1 MKKFKFNKQTVKI
14 LGIGTVLAGV
24 MFMNSFSFANTNEEL
39 QTLHT
44 QDFIEW
50 QKLSEEEKANTL
62 MPKMYTTIV
71 QDNVLEEYSQKEISY
86 RMQILTRKI
95 SEKLYSAM
103 TKAAT
108 YNVPSYNLNKDIKVQ
123 VKHQGITNECWAF
136 STVTMLETNLALTKN
151 VDKIFSPRH
160 MDYSTIKTFTDGV
173 NKHCYNREA
182 GDGGLAPFGLAY
194 LTNGQGAVLEKDMP
208 FENNVN
214 KIDLKSL
221 DKKVD
226 TIVSDYVAL
235 PSIFKEYASD
245 GTVTYTNGGTA
256 QNRKVYSS
264 EEVTQI
270 RNMIKDQIVKY
281 GAVSAVTAGNHAEF
295 YSNTKDAFKSN
306 AYFCNT
312 NLYPRDHAVTIVG
325 WDDGYSKDNF
335 TGIAKPK
342 TNGAY
347 ICLNTYGTENF
358 DKGYIYISYEDALI
372 ESLLYGIQSTTNI
385 DYDNLYQYN
394 LLGDNTAIGMNTVN
408 QGYIGTV
415 FSRDASTDEKLTYVG
430 VTVPDDVSL
439 EIYVNPKGNGMTL
452 SGLTKVATTGVLKP
466 GYHRIKI
473 DETKLIGNNFS
484 IVVKETSKTDRFY
497 FSVEACVPNSLYSTI
512 TGNAGKNFYSVDGYS
527 WNNLSEQNVKGFDMK
542 NTDLCIKAFTD
553 IDEKQNPTPPGEDT
567 KPPVDDNKDKED
579 NDKND
584 NNNENNDK
592 EDEKITLTSTD
603 YKILKDKD
611 IYNIR
616 HLTTLKTF
624 KSKIKTN
631 SKSIYVVGPNGREFQ
646 DNEYIK
652 TGMKMKLSDGKI
664 YYLVVRGDVDGCGN
678 VTLLDFSKFIAHY
691 GYGKE
696 FTLTGNELKA
706 ADMNVDGKIDITDVS
721 QMVDLYM
728 NN

>member
-14 LGIGTVLAGV
+14 LGIGTVLVGV
-24 MFMNSFSFANTNEEL
+24 MFMNSFSFANTDETL

-44 QDFIEW
+44 QEFIEW
-50 QKLSEEEKANTL
+50 QKLSEEEKENTL

-71 QDNVLEEYSQKEISY
+71 QEDILDEYSQKAVSY

-108 YNVPSYNLNKDIKVQ
+108 YNVPAYNLNNDIGVQ
-123 VKHQGITNECWAF
+123 VKHQGATNECWAF

-151 VDKIFSPRH
+151 INKTFSPRH

-173 NKHCYNREA
+173 NPYCYNREA
-182 GDGGLAPFGLAY
+182 GSGGLSPFGLAY
-194 LTNGQGAVLEKDMP
+194 LTNGKGAVLESDMP
-208 FENNVN
+208 FEDNAN
-214 KIDLKSL
+214 KISLKAL

-226 TIVSDYVAL
+226 TMVSDYVAL

-245 GTVTYTNGGTA
+245 GAVTYTNGGTGA
-256 QNRKVYSS
+256 NRKVYSS

-270 RNMIKDQIVKY
+270 RNMIKDHIVKY
-281 GAVSAVTAGNHAEF
+281 GAVSAVTAGNHSEF
-295 YSNTKDAFKSN
+295 YSNTTTPLKSKS
-306 AYFCNT
+306 YFCNT

-335 TGIAKPK
+335 TGSAKPT

-358 DKGYIYISYEDALI
+358 DKGYIYISYEDSLI
-372 ESLLYGIQSTTNI
+372 ESLLYGIQSATNV

-394 LLGDNTAIGMNTVN
+394 LLGDNTAIGLNTVN
-408 QGYIGTV
+408 KGYIGTV
-415 FSRDASTDEKLTYVG
+415 FSRDASTNEKLTYVG

-473 DETKLIGNNFS
+473 DETKLTGNNFA
-484 IVVKETSKTDRFY
+484 IVVKETSNADRFY
-497 FSVEACVPNSLYSTI
+497 FSIEACVPNSLYSTI
-512 TGNAGKNFYSVDGYS
+512 TGNPGKNFYSVDGYS
-527 WNNLSEQNVKGFDMK
+527 WNNLAEQSVQGFDMR

-553 IDEKQNPTPPGEDT
+553 VNEQQQNPTQPSDDK
-567 KPPVDDNKDKED
+567 KPDQD
-579 NDKND
+579 DKND
-584 NNNENNDK
+584 NNNDK
-592 EDEKITLTSTD
+592 DKDDEKITLTSSE
-603 YKILKDKD
+603 YLIKKDKD
-611 IYNIR
+611 IYNIK

-624 KSKIKTN
+624 KSKLKTN
-631 SKSIYVVGPNGREFQ
+631 SKSIYVVGPSGKELQ
-646 DNEYIK
+646 DNDYIK

-678 VTLLDFSKFIAHY
+678 VTLVDFSKFIAHY

-706 ADMNVDGKIDITDVS
+706 ADMNCDGKIDITDVS